1 MPGIK
6 VDRARGPAMMPP
18 CEVPVTIQRPVRGAD
33 KDMKPA
39 NCLRKTINMAKK
51 SYRLSEARKMANI
64 CYRLPKTMNGA
75 EICYR
80 LSEARK
86 MANICYRLP
95 KTVNGAEICYRLSEA
110 RKMAKIRHR
119 RCSMSA
125 GSECKM

>member
-6 VDRARGPAMMPP
+6 VDRARDPAMMPP

-51 SYRLSEARKMANI
+51 G
-64 CYRLPKTMNGA
+64 YRLPKTMNGA

-80 LSEARK
+80 LPEARK
-86 MANICYRLP
+86 MANKCDRLP
-95 KTVNGAEICYRLSEA
+95 TTMNGAEICYRLPEA
-110 RKMAKIRHR
+110 RKMAKICHR
-119 RCSMSA
+119 RCAVSA
-125 GSECKM
+125 RSECKM